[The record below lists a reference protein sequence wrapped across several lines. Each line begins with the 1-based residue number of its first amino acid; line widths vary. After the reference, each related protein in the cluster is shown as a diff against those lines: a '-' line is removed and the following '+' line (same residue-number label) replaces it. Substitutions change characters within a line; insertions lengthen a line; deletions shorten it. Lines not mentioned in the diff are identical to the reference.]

1 MSFPTLEEECRET
14 FGAEQDLQATMH
26 TFHTAADTLMQD
38 VRPDLA
44 SLSSVLK
51 LFQDFRREHF
61 DKYKDAY
68 ISLSL
73 SQILK
78 HYVLLDVVPM
88 YLLDSNNS
96 DKVRFACFFILHHH

>member
-1 MSFPTLEEECRET
+1 
-14 FGAEQDLQATMH
+14 
-26 TFHTAADTLMQD
+26 MQD

-96 DKVRFACFFILHHH
+96 DKVLFAVSLYFITIDTSSLV